1 MIMTVKEMYDKF
13 AEIITEG
20 KGDYDVVLP
29 PFESG
34 WEDIVDV
41 MDNFHQ
47 VHVDS
52 HIEYKG

>member
-1 MIMTVKEMYDKF
+1 MTVKEMHDKF

-34 WEDIVDV
+34 WEDVIDV
-41 MDNFHQ
+41 MDIFHQ